1 MKLVIYKS
9 IAVVTAFLLFS
20 CNENSV
26 SPMPVTKP
34 IEALN
39 GNWIF
44 HGDGYPDWQK
54 TIITSEN
61 GITIDKLYY
70 SGYYTVDRFVGYTL
84 YHNEVIKDS
93 INLKLTND
101 TIYGSTKSF
110 TKTDGV
116 YKQTFSSQYYYTRVK

>member
-1 MKLVIYKS
+1 MEKVIA
-9 IAVVTAFLLFS
+9 ILFAFLLFS
-20 CNENSV
+20 CKEDVV
-26 SPMPVTKP
+26 SPTTYKP

-44 HGDGYPDWQK
+44 HGYEYPNWQM

-70 SGYYTVDRFVGYTL
+70 SGYYTDDRFIGYTL
-84 YHNEVIKDS
+84 YHNEVVKDS

-101 TIYGSTKSF
+101 TIFGSTKSF
-110 TKTDGV
+110 TKTNGI
-116 YKQTFSSQYYYTRVK
+116 YEQTFSVQYFYTRVK